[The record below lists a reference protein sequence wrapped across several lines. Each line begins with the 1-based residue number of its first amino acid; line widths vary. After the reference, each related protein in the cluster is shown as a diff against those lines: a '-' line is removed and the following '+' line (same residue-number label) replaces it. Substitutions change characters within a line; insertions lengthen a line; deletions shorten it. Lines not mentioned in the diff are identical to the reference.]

1 MMDGGELLGTGREFW
16 FMTLARLTMYTVTAM
31 VFGAYG
37 SAVAQ
42 SLDYDYF
49 KANVQPIFLK
59 KRVGHAR
66 CVVCHAESNNAFR
79 LQGLPAGST
88 EWTEE
93 QTRKNFEAVKVLVKP
108 GDPNGSHFLK
118 HPLAPEAGGDE
129 FHNGGHQF
137 PTRDDPDWKTIAEW
151 VRGAK

>member
-1 MMDGGELLGTGREFW
+1 MDGGKLFGKERKFW
-16 FMTLARLTMYTVTAM
+16 VMTLARLRMYAVTAM
-31 VFGAYG
+31 TFGAYG
-37 SAVAQ
+37 SAMAQ

-49 KANVQPIFLK
+49 KANVQPIFVK

-108 GDPNGSHFLK
+108 GDPNASRMLK
-118 HPLAPEAGGDE
+118 HPLAPDAGGDE

>member
-1 MMDGGELLGTGREFW
+1 
-16 FMTLARLTMYTVTAM
+16 MTLARLTMYTVTAM
-31 VFGAYG
+31 VFGACG

-79 LQGLPAGST
+79 LQKRPEAGAA
-88 EWTEE
+88 WTEE
-93 QTRKNFEAVKVLVKP
+93 ETRKNFEAVKVLVKP
-108 GDPNGSHFLK
+108 GDPNASRFLK

-129 FHNGGHQF
+129 FHNGGRQF
-137 PTRDDPDWKTIAEW
+137 PTKDDPDWKTIADW

>member
-1 MMDGGELLGTGREFW
+1 
-16 FMTLARLTMYTVTAM
+16 MTSARLTMYAMTALI
-31 VFGAYG
+31 FGVA
-37 SAVAQ
+37 SPAAVAQ

-59 KRVGHAR
+59 KRAGHAR

-79 LQGLPAGST
+79 LQSLPQGSDA
-88 EWTEE
+88 WTEE

-108 GDPNGSHFLK
+108 GDPNGSHLLK
-118 HPLAPEAGGDE
+118 HPLSPEAGGDE

-137 PTRDDPDWKTIAEW
+137 PTRDDPDWKVIAEW